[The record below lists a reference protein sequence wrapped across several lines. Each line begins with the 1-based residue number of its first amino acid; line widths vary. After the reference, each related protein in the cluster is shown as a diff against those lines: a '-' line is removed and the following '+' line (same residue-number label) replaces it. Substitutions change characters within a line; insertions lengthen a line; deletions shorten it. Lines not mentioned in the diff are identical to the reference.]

1 MECFTDLF
9 HQLEYNLML
18 SQFIF
23 FKRKLHRVARP
34 LFLMVV
40 CANRTICR
48 LVFGHYSMRFT
59 KVFVLWPFYCLPSNC
74 IDTTQTDD
82 IVSRNLGKQ

>member
-23 FKRKLHRVARP
+23 FRRKLHRVARP

-40 CANRTICR
+40 CANHTICR
-48 LVFGHYSMRFT
+48 LVLGHYSMRFT
-59 KVFVLWPFYCLPSNC
+59 KVFVLWPFYCLPSTC